1 MDKMD
6 KRELMND
13 LLDDTQFMCLSYIIN
28 KISNNLDVLE
38 KEDIIKVF
46 NFYARNTAANTKVEV
61 RNSK

>member
-1 MDKMD
+1 MD

-28 KISNNLDVLE
+28 KISNNLDMLD

-46 NFYARNTAANTKVEV
+46 NFYARNTAANKRVEV

>member
-1 MDKMD
+1 MD

-13 LLDDTQFMCLSYIIN
+13 LLDDTQFMCLSYILN
-28 KISNNLDVLE
+28 KMQNNIEILS

-61 RNSK
+61 RND